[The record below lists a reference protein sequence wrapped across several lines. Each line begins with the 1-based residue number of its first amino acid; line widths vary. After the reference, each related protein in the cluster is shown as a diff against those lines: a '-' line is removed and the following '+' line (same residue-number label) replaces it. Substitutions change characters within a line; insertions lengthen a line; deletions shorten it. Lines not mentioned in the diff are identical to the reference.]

1 MLVVICIVFIIVNA
15 YLLYTA
21 NAPFTK
27 EEGKYLSTSTNV
39 NSLRGGLY
47 KRYVNSSDA
56 TTDFY
61 LTFAAIAYVCLCLY
75 F

>member
-1 MLVVICIVFIIVNA
+1 MLVVICIVFIIVNV

-27 EEGKYLSTSTNV
+27 EEVAKTSTKTDM
-39 NSLRGGLY
+39 SALRGGLY
-47 KRYVNSSDA
+47 RRYVNSSDG

-61 LTFAAIAYVCLCLY
+61 LTFAAMAYVWLCLY